1 MFGIN
6 HYKCML
12 ASITKKL
19 NVLKWPVSRFDHHTL
34 SNSLGQLFLHREG
47 FQVCYCGRSRGSPAR
62 HCKLGFTRERI
73 NVTIL
78 LMLALNAD
86 VYLWIVIINSRS
98 LLPKRIIG
106 NDYAHASPL
115 PSADHADLVDLHHL
129 SKFLNSIDNHFC

>member
-1 MFGIN
+1 
-6 HYKCML
+6 ML
-12 ASITKKL
+12 ASICKKI
-19 NVLKWPVSRFDHHTL
+19 KCTEITCSRFDHHTL

-78 LMLALNAD
+78 LKLSLNAD
-86 VYLWIVIINSRS
+86 IYLWLIIINSRS

-115 PSADHADLVDLHHL
+115 PCADCADLVGVHHL
-129 SKFLNSIDNHFC
+129 SKFLNSFENYFC

>member
-1 MFGIN
+1 MFGIH

-78 LMLALNAD
+78 LMLSLNAD
-86 VYLWIVIINSRS
+86 IYLWLIIINS
-98 LLPKRIIG
+98 LLPKRMKG

-115 PSADHADLVDLHHL
+115 PCADHGDLVGVHQL
-129 SKFLNSIDNHFC
+129 SKFLNSFENYFC